1 MPYISLESRIPDTT
15 LGAWHIEEDE
25 LYFLERVKLYENEWA
40 RLATIM
46 HPQRRLEWLS
56 SRLCLKELLKI
67 ANTSRVESLSTSTG
81 KPYLSDNSH
90 HISYTHSTHFSA
102 AIASEG
108 AEVGIDLEFRHRKRN
123 QKTRFLFM
131 HDDEIEQFD
140 KKPSFELFLLVW
152 SSKESLY
159 KILGEGHAFKHDMI
173 MHLENFELS
182 DNGTVLA
189 TVKTNGVEKCYAV
202 HYILHPDYILTYT
215 ADRVWAGGCQ

>member
-1 MPYISLESRIPDTT
+1 MTKKNVSKVALDISICLQSSATEESTLSTVFFPMPFISLNSRIPDTI

-67 ANTSRVESLSTSTG
+67 ANTSRVESLSTSSG

-102 AIASEG
+102 SIASG
-108 AEVGIDLEFRHRKRN
+108 SADVGIDLEYRHRRRN

-131 HDDEIEQFD
+131 HDEEIEQFD
-140 KKPSFELFLLVW
+140 QNPSFELFLLVW
-152 SSKESLY
+152 SAKESLY
-159 KILGEGHAFKHDMI
+159 KILGSGHAFKHDMI
-173 MHLENFELS
+173 MHLENFTLS

-189 TVKTNGVEKCYAV
+189 T
-202 HYILHPDYILTYT
+202 
-215 ADRVWAGGCQ
+215 